1 MGVTLSK
8 SLKALFFFAVLGIS
22 SVVHGQASINDV
34 KASFNQAVQMEKINP
49 EAAISS
55 YESVIKLA
63 DEIGGE
69 EAEQIKSQALS
80 RIPKMHYELA
90 KKLAGAKDYEGS
102 VKMLDASIE
111 GFEKAGDSRSA
122 SRSLSTILSI
132 RNVQGSAA
140 MNEGNYTE
148 ALAFYDDALLRDPNY
163 TTGYLGKLLV
173 YDKMQDLDKM
183 EETAAMG
190 IMVCEQEIDNRT
202 AGDIKKV
209 MRTQYF
215 QEAQKEMAEQQ
226 YSQAEIHLK
235 NSIEYGNS
243 NVIAYYQLGLAQK
256 NQEKWNDAVASFNKA
271 LELETGG
278 TEDKAKIYFGL
289 GESLQALG
297 QNDQAC
303 SAYKNAMYGEFTE
316 AAKYQ
321 VENVLECDK

>member
-8 SLKALFFFAVLGIS
+8 SLRALFFIAIFGIGAVAY
-22 SVVHGQASINDV
+22 GQTTINDV

-55 YESVIKLA
+55 YQSVIQLA
-63 DEIGGE
+63 DEVGGE
-69 EAEQIKSQALS
+69 EAEQIKTQAMG
-80 RIPKMHYELA
+80 RIPKMHYEMA

-102 VKMLDASIE
+102 VEMLDASIE
-111 GFEKAGDSRSA
+111 GFNKVNDSRSA

-132 RNVQGSAA
+132 RNVQGASAL
-140 MNEGNYTE
+140 NEGNYTE
-148 ALAFYDDALLRDPNY
+148 ALSFYDDALGRDPNY
-163 TTGYLGKLLV
+163 TKGYLGKLLV
-173 YDKMQDLDKM
+173 YDKMQDLDRM
-183 EETAAMG
+183 EEIASMG
-190 IMVCEQEIDNRT
+190 IMVCEQENDNRT

-215 QEAQKEMAEQQ
+215 QEAQKEMAEQE
-226 YSQAEIHLK
+226 YSQAEIHLE

-278 TEDKAKIYFGL
+278 AADKAKIFFGL
-289 GESLQALG
+289 GESYQALG
-297 QNDQAC
+297 QSDQAC
-303 SAYKNAMYGEFTE
+303 SAYKNAMFGDFAE

-321 VENVLECDK
+321 VENILECDK